1 MFRRKMGI
9 KNFLI
14 EGVSGTGKTSV
25 ADELQRRGYH
35 VLHGDR
41 ELKYRGD
48 PKTGEPVE
56 EPVHASAKDK
66 TLWRH
71 THLLW
76 DRDKVKSV
84 ITDHG
89 VPVSFFCG
97 GCRNFDH
104 FIDLLDGVFV
114 LKVDDIETIFRR
126 LDERVAIDPTDF
138 GGRPEEK
145 DLVAKL
151 HRTEEDMPRNAI
163 VIDAAAL
170 LDAVVD
176 DILRE
181 VARKSLR
188 Q

>member
-1 MFRRKMGI
+1 MPVQVRQPAPLPSMFRRKMGI

-25 ADELQRRGYH
+25 AD
-35 VLHGDR
+35 D
-41 ELKYRGD
+41 
-48 PKTGEPVE
+48 
-56 EPVHASAKDK
+56 
-66 TLWRH
+66 
-71 THLLW
+71 
-76 DRDKVKSV
+76 
-84 ITDHG
+84 G

-163 VIDAAAL
+163 VIDAAAP